1 MCCNISTSSGL
12 KRNFHALALI
22 LTCILFALGSC
33 TFKHNSVSSLLY
45 FCMKELKGRLDGLK
59 QSIELKG
66 LESALAPFLTSLCD
80 LGQKVQYLSASVNHI
95 Y

>member
-1 MCCNISTSSGL
+1 
-12 KRNFHALALI
+12 
-22 LTCILFALGSC
+22 
-33 TFKHNSVSSLLY
+33 
-45 FCMKELKGRLDGLK
+45 MKELKGRLDGLK